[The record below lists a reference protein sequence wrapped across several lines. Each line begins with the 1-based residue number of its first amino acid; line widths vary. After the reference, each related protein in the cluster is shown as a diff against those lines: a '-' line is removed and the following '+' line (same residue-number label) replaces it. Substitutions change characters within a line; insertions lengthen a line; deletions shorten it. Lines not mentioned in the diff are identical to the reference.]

1 MRLEFSIMNI
11 KGVLLLAFLILCSCS
26 HKKDFDVIIANE
38 WENCSKENNVCTI
51 DLSTLMRFEWDTMCY
66 YSSALSLEEINSDLG
81 FDFTEFTDIEDRII
95 FLNKGR
101 MVYHKAWF
109 RQPSKE
115 REGIY
120 IDTKLNK
127 FKISKDDAK
136 FQLEKA
142 GKAYHLKKIDSI

>member
-1 MRLEFSIMNI
+1 MRIEFSIMNI
-11 KGVLLLAFLILCSCS
+11 KGALLLACLILCSCS

-66 YSSALSLEEINSDLG
+66 YSGGLSLDEIESDLG
-81 FDFTEFTDIEDRII
+81 RDLTGFTDIGDRVV

-101 MVYHKAWF
+101 IMYHKEWF

-115 REGIY
+115 KEGVY
-120 IDTKLNK
+120 MYTNLNK
-127 FKISKDDAK
+127 FKVSKSNAK
-136 FQLEKA
+136 FHLEKI
-142 GKAYHLKKIDSI
+142 GKVYALERMDGL